1 MSLTLRALFDGATAP
16 LQGLLALRHGKLWGL
31 AWFPALLGISWAYSA
46 WTAESYFAEGGILGW
61 LAGAGLMGLV
71 VFLQVILALLSPL
84 LDALSARAET
94 LWNAAH
100 DAPPEGPVAGMFR
113 ALEEGIRL
121 LVWKLGLVILFS
133 PFLLFDA
140 GKYVW
145 MPLSGFLIAVDFL
158 DYPLSRR
165 RLPFSERKRL
175 FRAHAPAM
183 LGYAIVCNVLL
194 LTPGLGGLAFLP
206 CMLGGTWLMLRCLY
220 TRGPGIQRPLVPA
233 PSDD

>member
-1 MSLTLRALFDGATAP
+1 MTNTFRTFLDGLRSP
-16 LQGLLALRHGKLWGL
+16 LEGLLALRHGALWGL
-31 AWFPALLGISWAYSA
+31 AWFPALLGLSWSYSA
-46 WTAESYFAEGGILGW
+46 WTAHEFFMEGGVLGW
-61 LAGAGLMGLV
+61 MAGAGLMGLV
-71 VFLQVILALLSPL
+71 VLLQLLLALLSPL
-84 LDALSARAET
+84 LDALSQRAEP
-94 LWNAAH
+94 LWNSHPDLPHEGLAA
-100 DAPPEGPVAGMFR
+100 GILR

-140 GKYVW
+140 GRYVW

-165 RLPFSERKRL
+165 RLPFSQRKKL

-183 LGYAIVCNVLL
+183 LGYAIMCNLLL

-206 CMLGGTWLMLRCLY
+206 CMLGGTWLVLRCLE
-220 TRGPGIQRPLVPA
+220 RGAA
-233 PSDD
+233 PSPHSPSRPD

>member
-1 MSLTLRALFDGATAP
+1 MMTGRSPLAGVAAPIHGLIALKHGA
-16 LQGLLALRHGKLWGL
+16 LWGL
-31 AWFPALLGISWAYSA
+31 AWFPAILGLAWAYSA
-46 WTAESYFAEGGILGW
+46 WTAQGYFAEGGVLGW

-71 VFLQVILALLSPL
+71 VFLQLLLALLSPL
-84 LDALSARAET
+84 LDALSARAEP
-94 LWNAAH
+94 LWNAHPDFPQESAF
-100 DAPPEGPVAGMFR
+100 AAMFR

-133 PFLLFDA
+133 PFLLFEA
-140 GKYVW
+140 GQYVW

-165 RLPFSERKRL
+165 QLPFSERKRL
-175 FRAHAPAM
+175 FRKNAPAM

-206 CMLGGTWLMLRCLY
+206 CMLGGTWLVLRCLHPDSE
-220 TRGPGIQRPLVPA
+220 TR
-233 PSDD
+233 PSL

>member
-1 MSLTLRALFDGATAP
+1 MHASGGIAGLQAP
-16 LQGLLALRHGKLWGL
+16 LQGLLALRNVSLWGL
-31 AWFPALLGISWAYSA
+31 AWFPALLGLGWAFSA
-46 WTAESYFAEGGILGW
+46 WTANSYFAEGGILGW

-71 VFLQVILALLSPL
+71 VFLQLVLALFSPL

-94 LWNAAH
+94 LWT
-100 DAPPEGPVAGMFR
+100 DQCEYPEESLFAGVWR

-121 LVWKLGLVILFS
+121 LVWKLGLVLLFS

-140 GKYVW
+140 GDYVW

-165 RLPFSERKRL
+165 RLPFRARKAL
-175 FRAHAPAM
+175 FRRHASAM
-183 LGYAIVCNVLL
+183 LGYAIVCNLLL

-206 CMLGGTWLMLRCLY
+206 CMLGGTWLMLRYLQSDA
-220 TRGPGIQRPLVPA
+220 GPSTVTT
-233 PSDD
+233 

>member
-1 MSLTLRALFDGATAP
+1 MTRTAKALVDGLRAP
-16 LQGLLALRHGKLWGL
+16 LEGLLALKHGHLWGL
-31 AWFPALLGISWAYSA
+31 AWFPALLGISWSYSA
-46 WTAESYFAEGGILGW
+46 WTAHSFFTEGGILGW
-61 LAGAGLMGLV
+61 MAGAGLMGLV
-71 VFLQVILALLSPL
+71 VLLQLLLALLSPL
-84 LDALSARAET
+84 LDALSERAEP
-94 LWNAAH
+94 LWNEN
-100 DAPPEGPVAGMFR
+100 PNFPKESFFAGIVR

-165 RLPFSERKRL
+165 RLPFSQRKKL
-175 FRAHAPAM
+175 FRAHGPAM
-183 LGYAIVCNVLL
+183 LGYAVMCNLLL

-206 CMLGGTWLMLRCLY
+206 CMLGGTWLVLRCLA
-220 TRGPGIQRPLVPA
+220 RDAASPISS
-233 PSDD
+233 PSPSN